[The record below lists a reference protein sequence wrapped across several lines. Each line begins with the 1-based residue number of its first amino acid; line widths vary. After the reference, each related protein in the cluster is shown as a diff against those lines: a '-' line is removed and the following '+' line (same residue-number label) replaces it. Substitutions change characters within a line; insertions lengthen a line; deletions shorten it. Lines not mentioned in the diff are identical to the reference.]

1 MIIQHTKRLW
11 STGSHPGGARRV
23 PGVAVVEV
31 IGEIRELERLGVAEE
46 GLVGAKNI
54 SYITLETR
62 S

>member
-46 GLVGAKNI
+46 GLVVP
-54 SYITLETR
+54 E
-62 S
+62 